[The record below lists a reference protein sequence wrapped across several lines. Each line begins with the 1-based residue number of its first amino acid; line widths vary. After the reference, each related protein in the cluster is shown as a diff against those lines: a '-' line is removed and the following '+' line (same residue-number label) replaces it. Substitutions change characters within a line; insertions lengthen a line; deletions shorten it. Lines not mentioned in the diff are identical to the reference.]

1 MRQLFSEIGQQ
12 APVIRER
19 RETDQ
24 MSQMVTQTLPRGS
37 FSTTASMLLK
47 YEQKIVVLL
56 S

>member
-37 FSTTASMLLK
+37 FSTTASMLK